1 MDKSSFSDGTSSLRS
16 KLSYSLENN
25 TQLTDIPSTQL
36 QSQSSKVGLAKSL
49 QLYKNN
55 ITSGDQSA
63 TEESEEDEDH
73 VPGDNSRLVSESSDC
88 VKDQKELV
96 LWANKLELESA
107 DLRETSKKL
116 IKDLRSMSED
126 IKRSIKQFQA
136 LATQSKNIMKEM
148 DTRLKLFGYREE
160 SLDESTNDDI
170 KSDTRLILDN
180 QVQIFRMMERQ
191 DKFNKRFIEMLNKNA
206 WSENPPLDDRS
217 LPQGPKN
224 ASRSSSKSIGTHQDG
239 PASKKQSSVAPYS
252 RTRSA
257 KSSLHFSQLE

>member
-1 MDKSSFSDGTSSLRS
+1 MDTSSFSESNSTLRS
-16 KLSYSLENN
+16 KVSYSLENQ
-25 TQLTDIPSTQL
+25 TQLTDIASTQL
-36 QSQSSKVGLAKSL
+36 RSQGSKVGSAKSL
-49 QLYKNN
+49 QLYRNQ

-73 VPGDNSRLVSESSDC
+73 TPEDEFKLVSESNDY
-88 VKDQKELV
+88 VKDQKDLV

-126 IKRSIKQFQA
+126 IKRGIRQFQA

-160 SLDESTNDDI
+160 SIDESTNDDI
-170 KSDTRLILDN
+170 KSDTGIILDN
-180 QVQIFRMMERQ
+180 QVQLFKMMERQ
-191 DKFNKRFIEMLNKNA
+191 DKFNKKLTEMLNKNF
-206 WSENPPLDDRS
+206 WSANQPLDDRS
-217 LPQGPKN
+217 LPQGQKR
-224 ASRSSSKSIGTHQDG
+224 ASRCSSKPIGTDQDG
-239 PASKKQSSVAPYS
+239 PAIKRQASIAPYS

-257 KSSLHFSQLE
+257 KTSTRFGQLE